1 MNFNDIIQLAKNSEN
16 DLYFKKKKENYFNIH
31 RRDARRLQLCC
42 RRDPKSCSY
51 SIRCNFTNSPNG
63 ILKIQE
69 ANHIHSCGVKFLSKR
84 ANIADSIIN
93 SILPRKEISVLSNE
107 LSVFSSQDSSS
118 SVAAAAAAAAATICN
133 VKKGGNRSVLS
144 MPVESSRE
152 ECGNTKHSQKENS
165 LLSNELS
172 STDDEY
178 VFSSQPYIL
187 SQDSSSSVAA
197 AAAAGAAATICNVK
211 KGGPRIVLSMPVESS
226 REECGN
232 TKHSGKENSL
242 LSNESSSSDDEN
254 VFSTRISKLMGVFD
268 SLQLSTEQKMHMSL
282 SLGYLL
288 NHQFGLPLVSLLFC
302 EYEKVQRDQ
311 MIFDLQLLRSLHFPE
326 KNSTTYI
333 SPRSIPADDPPNCRK
348 RKFEIEF
355 DEDDSE
361 YEKKYDEDDGDI
373 VFYVDKP
380 NTFL

>member
-69 ANHIHSCGVKFLSKR
+69 ANNIHSCGVKFLSKR

-107 LSVFSSQDSSS
+107 LSVVSSQDSSS
-118 SVAAAAAAAAATICN
+118 SVAAAAATICN
-133 VKKGGNRSVLS
+133 VKKGGNRS
-144 MPVESSRE
+144 
-152 ECGNTKHSQKENS
+152 
-165 LLSNELS
+165 
-172 STDDEY
+172 
-178 VFSSQPYIL
+178 
-187 SQDSSSSVAA
+187 
-197 AAAAGAAATICNVK
+197 
-211 KGGPRIVLSMPVESS
+211 VLSMPVESS

-311 MIFDLQLLRSLHFPE
+311 MIFDLQLLRSLNFPE